1 MATTHVRSEFLK
13 WFAKSPIGTFLRAF
27 AATLLALAIADWSSA
42 ASVSFAN
49 WQSWVLAAL
58 AAAIPVII
66 RALNTA
72 DTVYGYKPSAP

>member
-1 MATTHVRSEFLK
+1 
-13 WFAKSPIGTFLRAF
+13 
-27 AATLLALAIADWSSA
+27 
-42 ASVSFAN
+42 VSFAN